1 MKPEIVTLIV
11 GLAGI
16 FSTLLASGLGIYFT
30 AKARSSSLRESLF
43 AQQLE
48 LVRKIVY
55 KQGRVR
61 VFFTVLTDKGGPYEE
76 QARDDAGESV
86 RDFSE
91 LQEEGAAILPVE
103 LWIEVKRLNDAM
115 TDILGTYDGGE
126 GITKEN
132 MKTLVAHSVKV
143 GLLSRAVLG
152 IDELTT
158 ESLKLYST
166 EKSFNR
172 LSALEVEH
180 FKNMHEQAN
189 A

>member
-16 FSTLLASGLGIYFT
+16 ISTLLVSGLGLYFT
-30 AKARSSSLRESLF
+30 AKARSSALRESLF
-43 AQQLE
+43 TQQLE
-48 LVRKIVY
+48 LVRKLVY

-61 VFFTVLTDKGGPYEE
+61 VFFTLLAEKDGPFQE
-76 QARDDAGESV
+76 QARDDAGESI

-103 LWIEVKRLNDAM
+103 LWIEVKRLNDVMA
-115 TDILGTYDGGE
+115 DILVSYDGGE
-126 GITKEN
+126 GLAEDS
-132 MKTLVAHSVKV
+132 METLVAHSTKV
-143 GLLSRAVLG
+143 GLLSRVLLG

-166 EKSFNR
+166 
-172 LSALEVEH
+172 A
-180 FKNMHEQAN
+180 
-189 A
+189 

>member
-11 GLAGI
+11 GLAGV
-16 FSTLLASGLGIYFT
+16 FSTLLASGLGLYFT
-30 AKARSSSLRESLF
+30 AKARSSALRESLF
-43 AQQLE
+43 TQQIE
-48 LVRKIVY
+48 MIRKIVY

-61 VFFTVLTDKGGPYEE
+61 VFFTVLTEKDGPFEE
-76 QARDDAGESV
+76 QARVDAGESI

-103 LWIEVKRLNDAM
+103 LWVEIKRLNDVM
-115 TDILGTYDGGE
+115 TDTLGSYDDGE
-126 GITKEN
+126 GVTEDS
-132 MKTLVAHSVKV
+132 MRTLVAHSTKV

-166 EKSFNR
+166 EKSFKR
-172 LSALEVEH
+172 LADLEVEH
-180 FKNMHEQAN
+180 FKHMHEQAN